1 MLVGRFVEGE
11 EGCFVEGDEG
21 CFVEGNEGCFVE
33 GDEGCFVEG
42 VGASVEVEGDEG
54 WFVEGV
60 GAFVEV
66 EGCGTSNR
74 LLNRL
79 PTTSLFVLLTIVL
92 PSSFTKKI
100 DQHLS
105 DDDDDDDDVRCL

>member
-11 EGCFVEGDEG
+11 EG

-33 GDEGCFVEG
+33 GDEGC
-42 VGASVEVEGDEG
+42 
-54 WFVEGV
+54 FVEGV

-79 PTTSLFVLLTIVL
+79 PTTSLFVLLTIFL
-92 PSSFTKKI
+92 PSSFTKEI
-100 DQHLS
+100 DQHLL
-105 DDDDDDDDVRCL
+105 DDDDDDVRCL

>member
-100 DQHLS
+100 GQHLS
-105 DDDDDDDDVRCL
+105 DDDDDVR